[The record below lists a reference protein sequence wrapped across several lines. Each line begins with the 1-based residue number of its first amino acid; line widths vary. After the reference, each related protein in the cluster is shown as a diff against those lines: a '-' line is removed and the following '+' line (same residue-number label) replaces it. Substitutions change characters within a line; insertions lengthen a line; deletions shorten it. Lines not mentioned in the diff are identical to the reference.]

1 MNALTLAAS
10 AIGVLSAL
18 LYMTRRRWLEALLA
32 LIASVALAGAVGDF
46 TLPGAAGTMLAISS
60 DQPPSTLDGVDKL
73 RLEGDGLRAA
83 QWRDLPARPLQ
94 WTAPSTKVVDL
105 DFPREIALGRMFT
118 LTLRPSWQAP
128 GRLQL
133 LAENGQVLA
142 EAKGSGPLSVQWLPP
157 LAESL
162 VLRARLLDAD
172 GKVVDQ
178 GPLPLR
184 VSAPLPL
191 QVRGR
196 FGAPSFDLRALD
208 ELLANSN
215 ASIDWQVE
223 LGKGLSRSEL
233 PRAEAKVSEAK
244 VSDAKVSDAKVSG
257 TQEPD
262 LEIVDAA
269 WFERAGASAR
279 SALLSNVAAGRALL
293 VLGANAADVGL
304 WSRSLGLALRPQPAN
319 KTLGTALPM
328 ASAGLNPD
336 RAADG
341 AWSGAD
347 GIWTRDWQGGRIAW
361 IGVGDWHRHAISE
374 PRALALWW
382 QAALDRLRVRRKQEL
397 AWLDP
402 DEMPLPRQRLA
413 LCARGDGLA
422 GAGALVV
429 PALGQRLA
437 WQGRAD
443 SVDAACVAVWPASAG
458 WLRMHTEGK
467 DAAEHALYVHDDK
480 DWPLWQ
486 RAQRRAATRE
496 YAARL
501 PAAASKGTTRLPVWP
516 FGLAFAAA
524 MLALWWRE
532 RR

>member
-1 MNALTLAAS
+1 MNALTLVAC

-18 LYMTRRRWLEALLA
+18 LYMTRRRWLDALLA
-32 LIASVALAGAVGDF
+32 LIAGVALAGAIGDF
-46 TLPGAAGTMLAISS
+46 TLPGAAGSTLALSS
-60 DQPPSTLDGVDKL
+60 DQPPSTLDGIDKL
-73 RLEGDGLRAA
+73 RLEGNGLRAA

-94 WTAPSTKVVDL
+94 WTAPSTKVVDV
-105 DFPREIALGRMFT
+105 DFPRELALGRLFT

-157 LAESL
+157 LAENL

-172 GKVVDQ
+172 GKVVDE

-184 VSAPLPL
+184 VHAPLPL

-196 FGAPSFDLRALD
+196 FGAPSFDLRVLD

-223 LGKGLSRSEL
+223 LGKGLA
-233 PRAEAKVSEAK
+233 RAEAPR
-244 VSDAKVSDAKVSG
+244 SDMK
-257 TQEPD
+257 EPD

-279 SALLSNVAAGRALL
+279 SALLSHVAGGRALL
-293 VLGANAADVGL
+293 VLGANAADAGL

-319 KTLGTALPM
+319 KTLGAALPM
-328 ASAGLNPD
+328 ASAGLNPGS
-336 RAADG
+336 AVEG
-341 AWSGAD
+341 AWAGAD
-347 GIWTRDWQGGRIAW
+347 GIWTRDWEQGRIAW
-361 IGVGDWHRHAISE
+361 VGVGDWHRHAISE

-382 QAALDRLRVRRKQEL
+382 QAALDRLRVQRKQDL
-397 AWLDP
+397 AWLEP

-413 LCARGDGLA
+413 LCARGDTTA
-422 GAGALVV
+422 RGAALVL

-437 WQGRAD
+437 WQERAEG
-443 SVDAACVAVWPASAG
+443 VDAACVAVWPEKSG

-467 DAAEHALYVHDDK
+467 DPAGHDVYVHDDK

-501 PAAASKGTTRLPVWP
+501 PAAAPKGTRRLPVWP
-516 FGLAFAAA
+516 FGLLFAAA